1 MNLHSENTKENYF
14 AKKVESFA
22 KESAAPIV
30 RNERMSFMDLKIM
43 EFWSRFM
50 QNHLDGSCRTFCEC
64 YMPDKYKGV
73 FADRIYNSRDLID
86 FSSACRTEI
95 DGRCYNA
102 KELMLA
108 YHENR
113 DDRFADGLFSMLAYY
128 ANEGALSRD
137 ILVQIIRECALEKIS
152 EGCDEADVSFQRTFE
167 LKHLFGLSDEAIEL
181 VLYLWLKGHKNMS
194 LRLEIKFSNMKKY
207 FDTDAK
213 GSFERISCVTGLSS
227 STLYE
232 LCSKESALIKFRI
245 VQMEQVDKGNE
256 SVPSRREL
264 FLASDIVD
272 FLHGFSDVS
281 HIINYKPAE
290 PPIVSYEQIAQQNS
304 HAKFVL
310 HLLQSHTKGSPLNI
324 LFYGREGTGKTEL
337 AKALA
342 QKMNVPLIS
351 VGIGDESMN
360 EETLL
365 HHRLRSL
372 LLAEWECEKSGG
384 IILIDEADLVL
395 NSAEKGH
402 LNILFENLKVPVIWI
417 TNSIKSIEN
426 STRRRFDYSIEF
438 STFGKQERIAIW
450 KSVLKV
456 QNAESMIDAATIE
469 KIATEIPVMAGS
481 ATLAVQAAKRLANNA
496 CDERVNLEPQQIIR
510 EVANSH
516 AKLLDIK
523 VEKNVSY
530 AKNQFREDFIHFSC
544 GFDDPL
550 RYAIP
555 LLQNFDVM
563 LRQRKE
569 SGQRE
574 NLNMLL
580 YGPPGTGK
588 TAFANYI
595 AHDILHRDII
605 VKRASDIL
613 GSLIGE
619 TEKAIRDIFMV
630 AEQND
635 AILFIDEADSF
646 LENRDGAQHRWEIS
660 QVNEFICQMDSFN
673 GLFIAATNYERS
685 LDKAIRRRF
694 QFKLGFDYLETSQ
707 VKKIWKE
714 FFGGNCPKVIFEQ
727 DEVSISDFAAVS
739 QKLRY
744 MPDNL
749 KTSELIAEYMLD
761 EITNKD
767 DHYGRRLGL

>member
-1 MNLHSENTKENYF
+1 MSLHSENTKENYF
-14 AKKVESFA
+14 AKKVESLA
-22 KESAAPIV
+22 KESAAPIA
-30 RNERMSFMDLKIM
+30 RDERMSFIDLKIM

-50 QNHLDGSCRTFCEC
+50 QNHPDGNCRIFCES
-64 YMPDKYKGV
+64 YMQEKYKGI
-73 FADRIYNSRDLID
+73 FADRIYESRDLIN
-86 FSSACRTEI
+86 FSSSCKTQI
-95 DGRCYNA
+95 DGQCYNA
-102 KELMLA
+102 EELMYA

-113 DDRFADGLFSMLAYY
+113 DRRFADGLFSMLAYY
-128 ANEGALSRD
+128 ANEGELSRK
-137 ILVQIIRECALEKIS
+137 ILVQIIRECSLERIA
-152 EGCDEADVSFQRTFE
+152 EGCDESDVSFQRVFE
-167 LKHLFGLSDEAIEL
+167 LKRLFDLSDEAIEL
-181 VLYLWLKGHKNMS
+181 VLYLWLKGHKNMG
-194 LRLEIKFSNMKKY
+194 LKLEIRFSNLKKY
-207 FDTDAK
+207 FDAEAK
-213 GSFERISCVTGLSS
+213 GSFERVSDIAGLAP
-227 STLYE
+227 TALYE
-232 LCSKESALIKFRI
+232 LCSKDSALIKFHI
-245 VQMEQVDKGNE
+245 VQMEDIEKGNE
-256 SVPSRREL
+256 SVARRREL
-264 FLASDIVD
+264 FLASDIFD

-281 HIINYKPAE
+281 RIINYKPAE
-290 PPIVSYEQIAQQNS
+290 PPIVSFEQTASQNS
-304 HAKFVL
+304 HAMFVF
-310 HLLQSHTKGSPLNI
+310 HLLQTHTKGTALNI

-342 QKMNVPLIS
+342 QKLNVPLIS

-384 IILIDEADLVL
+384 IILMDEADLVL
-395 NSAEKGH
+395 NKAEKGH

-417 TNSIKSIEN
+417 TNNIRSIEN

-438 STFGKQERIAIW
+438 STFGKYERIAIW
-450 KSVLKV
+450 HSVLKV
-456 QNAESMIDAATIE
+456 QNAESMMDVPAVE
-469 KIATEIPVMAGS
+469 KIATEVPVMVGS
-481 ATLAVQAAKRLANNA
+481 ATLAVRAAKRLAESAHGNTA
-496 CDERVNLEPQQIIR
+496 NLEPQQIIR
-510 EVANSH
+510 EVATSH

-523 VEKNVSY
+523 IEKPNSY
-530 AKNQFREDFIHFSC
+530 MKNSFREDFIHFSN
-544 GFDDPL
+544 GINKPL

-555 LLQNFDVM
+555 LLQNFDAK
-563 LRQRKE
+563 LKQSKE
-569 SGQRE
+569 NGQRE
-574 NLNMLL
+574 NLNVLL

-595 AHDILHRDII
+595 AHEILHRDII

-613 GSLIGE
+613 GSHVGE
-619 TEKAIRDIFMV
+619 TEQAIRDIFV
-630 AEQND
+630 EAEQND
-635 AILFIDEADSF
+635 AVLFIDEADSF
-646 LENRDGAQHRWEIS
+646 LEKRDDAQHQWEVS
-660 QVNEFICQMDSFN
+660 QVNEFICQMDSFS

-707 VKKIWKE
+707 VKKIWNE

-727 DEVSISDFAAVS
+727 DEVSISDFTAVS